1 MCLKGYDSSFEDVTL
16 SNEEIKIVFS
26 SSKGAKSPSFDNI
39 NYRSPGF
46 DDINYHILKPN
57 FHSLL
62 VPLKC
67 IFIVTQEWHISTE
80 NEQSWAKHL

>member
-26 SSKGAKSPSFDNI
+26 ASKGAKSPSFDNI

-67 IFIVTQEWHISTE
+67 IFISHSRVAHFHR
-80 NEQSWAKHL
+80 K